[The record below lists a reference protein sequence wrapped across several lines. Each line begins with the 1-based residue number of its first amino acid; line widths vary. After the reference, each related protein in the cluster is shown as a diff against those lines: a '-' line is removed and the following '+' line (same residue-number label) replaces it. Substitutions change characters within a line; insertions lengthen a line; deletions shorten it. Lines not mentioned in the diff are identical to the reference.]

1 MHTHT
6 KTLIAAMAGWA
17 LDAMD
22 FVIFLMAIPALS
34 AEFGFGPASAGL
46 LATFTL
52 LSSAA
57 GGVIFGLAADRVGR
71 VRILSLTI
79 LLYSVASL
87 GTATAQSFLQL
98 ALWRVLLGLGMGGEW
113 AAGATLVSE
122 TWPAQHRA
130 KAIGIMQS
138 GWALGYMAAALL
150 AAWIVPTWGW
160 RWLFVAGVLP
170 ALFTVWIRRNLSEP
184 EVWRT
189 EAKKNQTQDSGVLA
203 PAKAIFAPH
212 LRGTTFKAI
221 LLCATVMFGYW
232 GLFTWLPSFL
242 ASPVEKGGAGLSLV
256 GSTKWILLIQSG
268 AFLGY
273 LSFGFLADRL
283 GRRRAFSA
291 FLLMAAALVP
301 VFGRSATS
309 SEALLVLGPLVGF
322 FGHGFFSVFGV
333 LLAELFPTAVR
344 ATAQS
349 LIYNTGRAL
358 SALAPWVIG
367 SIAAQQGFGA
377 AMGGTSL
384 FFLAGGVLVYLL
396 PETRG
401 SRLP

>member
-1 MHTHT
+1 MNHSRPPY
-6 KTLIAAMAGWA
+6 KTLIAAMVGWA

-34 AEFGFGPASAGL
+34 AAFGFGPGSAGL

-52 LSSAA
+52 MSSAL
-57 GGVIFGLAADRVGR
+57 GGIVFGVLADRYGR
-71 VRILSLTI
+71 VRILNITI
-79 LLYSVASL
+79 LLYSLASL
-87 GTATAQSFLQL
+87 GTATSQSFLQL
-98 ALWRVLLGLGMGGEW
+98 ALWRALLGLGMGGEW

-138 GWALGYMAAALL
+138 GWALGYMAAAGL
-150 AAWIVPTWGW
+150 AAWIIPAFGW
-160 RWLFVAGVLP
+160 RALFVAGVAP
-170 ALFTVWIRRNLSEP
+170 ALFTIWVRRHIEEP
-184 EVWRT
+184 EIW
-189 EAKKNQTQDSGVLA
+189 KNKTQKSPLWG
-203 PAKAIFAPH
+203 PAKTIFAQQ
-212 LRGTTFKAI
+212 LRPTTLKAI

-242 ASPVEKGGAGLSLV
+242 ASPIEKGGAGLTLV
-256 GSTKWILLIQSG
+256 GSMKWILLIQTG

-273 LSFGFLADRL
+273 LSFGFTADRW
-283 GRRRAFSA
+283 GRRRSFSG
-291 FLLMAAALVP
+291 FLLFAALLVP
-301 VFGRSATS
+301 FFGKFASS
-309 SEALLVLGPLVGF
+309 SEALLILGPLVGF

-333 LLAELFPTAVR
+333 LLAELFPTQVR

-349 LIYNTGRAL
+349 LVYNSGRAL

-367 SIAAQQGFGA
+367 GVAASHGFGFA
-377 AMGGTSL
+377 LAGTSL
-384 FFLAGGVLVYLL
+384 FFLAGGVLVFLL

-401 SRLP
+401 NRLS